1 MSILGRERDS
11 KSLAARPFCII
22 LASLDLHLHV
32 EADGPEAVTAVPC
45 GAGAGPSPCLLR
57 VERDRRPPLRGG
69 GGCACRFPGAGEARA
84 AGLILGARV

>member
-69 GGCACRFPGAGEARA
+69 GGVRAGFQVQVKPGLRG
-84 AGLILGARV
+84 